1 MGKNTR
7 FNELKRVLNR
17 PLVLVL
23 IAIMLL
29 ADASEAADI
38 TIAPPAKRLPE
49 REKCVFTVKW
59 LGVRVGEITATIN
72 GIKKISGR
80 DAYELEAVVRTNDFC
95 SRIYPINDRYVSYM
109 DVERLCTL
117 RHEVYRREGRYK
129 KDAIT
134 DFDQT
139 GGKAYFWNMLDG
151 SKKTVDIPDGVQDAL
166 SAAYYFRMIPVEIG
180 KRIEYRVYNNEQ
192 VYDLCGV
199 ADKKKNVTIPH
210 LGTRLG
216 FHIQP
221 YALLNGI
228 VVRKGRAS
236 GYFSCDEKRL
246 PLLVSVRALLFTEI
260 VGYLATEE

>member
-1 MGKNTR
+1 M
-7 FNELKRVLNR
+7 NR
-17 PLVLVL
+17 PVVLAL
-23 IAIMLL
+23 IAVMLS
-29 ADASEAADI
+29 AGVSEAADI
-38 TIAPPAKRLPE
+38 TIAPPALRLPE

-72 GIKKISGR
+72 GVKKINGR
-80 DAYELEAVVRTNDFC
+80 DAYELVALARTNGFC

-134 DFDQT
+134 DFDQNSH
-139 GGKAYFWNMLDG
+139 KAYFRNLLDG

-180 KRIEYRVYNNEQ
+180 KRIEYKVYNNEQ
-192 VYDLCGV
+192 IYDLCGV
-199 ADKKKNVTIPH
+199 ADRTKIVKIPK
-210 LGTRLG
+210 LGRQKG

-221 YALLNGI
+221 YALLDGKI
-228 VVRKGRAS
+228 VRKGRAS
-236 GYFSCDEKRL
+236 GYFSCDEKRV
-246 PLLVSVRALLFTEI
+246 PLIVSVRAPLFTEI
-260 VGYLATEE
+260 IGYLIEED